1 MTMTDEYER
10 RQLAELFR
18 EDDRLR
24 AEHEEWLARRQAAQ
38 QPPEPASFVKRE
50 ASTTL
55 YRVIDNNAL
64 PPAAESAA
72 DEGWEG
78 WEKWLRGHLG
88 LEREEMSAAV
98 AALVVE
104 LRKEWRAE
112 REIALVER
120 DRKIG
125 MIEGELCETKAILG
139 DVLTKLSAAT
149 SEIEQL
155 RTERRER
162 QIRDQTIIER
172 SSRVA
177 ELQRENAASRAAL
190 ERQRSEQ
197 ALAERDARIDRL
209 ETQLGMLLRYIGG
222 DLPRGWGTR

>member
-1 MTMTDEYER
+1 MDEHER
-10 RQLAELFR
+10 RQLAKLFR

-24 AEHEEWLARRQAAQ
+24 AENEQWLARRQA
-38 QPPEPASFVKRE
+38 PSEPIVEGQGAAYVQKFGSE
-50 ASTTL
+50 ELL
-55 YRVIDNNAL
+55 YRVVDNSA
-64 PPAAESAA
+64 PAAESAPA
-72 DEGWEG
+72 DEWAGWNA
-78 WEKWLRGHLG
+78 WVRAHLDN
-88 LEREEMSAAV
+88 ERE
-98 AALVVE
+98 ALTDTMAEVIVE
-104 LRKEWRAE
+104 LRREWRAE

-120 DRKIG
+120 DRRIG
-125 MIEGELCETKAILG
+125 VVEGELCETKAMLG
-139 DVLTKLSAAT
+139 DAFAKLNAAT
-149 SEIEQL
+149 GEIEQL

-162 QIRDQTIIER
+162 QIRDATIAER

-222 DLPRGWGTR
+222 DLPRGWGTQ